1 VRDRSAAGGP
11 LLVVAESLPAQSSGT
26 SIVLRRLLENFPAE
40 DVVLLARRPEAG
52 LKIESRSLPY
62 RCVIIPALPSGIR
75 GERFWRLA
83 STIPGVVTGL
93 RAVRRFMPAAIL
105 AVFPYESSLL
115 LGYTLHRLSGLP
127 LLAYFCDLY
136 LEDHRSGWE
145 TRLARVLQPRVF
157 RAAARIVAV
166 NQGMVDFYRERY
178 DVDALCVP
186 ACINT
191 PIPAPGPLA
200 EAGHPFV
207 IGYSGNVNAT
217 RLSSL
222 RALAGAVGDNPAYA
236 IRYFTPQTPG
246 FLRSK
251 GLWTANSTAMFVS
264 DERDLIRHLA
274 GCDALFLPLTFDV
287 SEASRDQLATCFGI
301 KSYEYFLSQRP
312 VLLHSPGDYFIAR
325 FFRQWDCGLVVTEAG
340 SGAIGSAL
348 DRLRSDEG
356 LRHRLARNA
365 LEASR
370 QFEGPR
376 VASVLKAALARIAG
390 EGRMD
395 Q

>member
-1 VRDRSAAGGP
+1 MSGRPPAGGP
-11 LLVVAESLPAQSSGT
+11 LLIVAESLPAQSSGT
-26 SIVLRRLLENFPAE
+26 SIVLRRLLENFPAD
-40 DVVLLARRPEAG
+40 DVVLLARRPESG
-52 LKIESRSLPY
+52 LRLESRPLPY
-62 RCVIIPALPSGIR
+62 RSVIIPALPAGIR

-83 STIPGVVTGL
+83 STIPGVVAGL
-93 RAVRRFMPAAIL
+93 GAVRRFRPTAIL

-115 LGYTLHRLSGLP
+115 LGYALHRLTGLP

-145 TRLARVLQPRVF
+145 AWLARNLQPRVF
-157 RAAARIVAV
+157 RAAARVVAV
-166 NQGMVDFYRERY
+166 NQGMVDFYRRRY
-178 DVDALCVP
+178 DIDALCVP
-186 ACINT
+186 ACINS
-191 PIPAPGPLA
+191 PIPAPGQPVQ
-200 EAGHPFV
+200 AGHPFV

-236 IRYFTPQTPG
+236 IRYFTPQTAG

-251 GLWTANSTAMFVS
+251 GVWTANSTAMFVS
-264 DERDLIRHLA
+264 DEGELIRHLA

-312 VLLHSPGDYFIAR
+312 VLLHTPGDYFIAR
-325 FFRQWDCGLVVTEAG
+325 FFRQWDCGLVVAEEGAE
-340 SGAIGSAL
+340 AIGSAL
-348 DRLRSDEG
+348 DRLRSDPG

-390 EGRMD
+390 DGRTGG
-395 Q
+395 